1 MTGRVKGSL
10 TPHRTGPPLLEVDPP
25 DQWRARFGG
34 RPAADVVC
42 TGCPD
47 FAALAI
53 RHDGPHVHDRNG
65 TAHPVTPDGRH
76 IRTQENPT

>member
-10 TPHRTGPPLLEVDPP
+10 TPHRPGPPLLEVDPP
-25 DQWRARFGG
+25 DAWRARF
-34 RPAADVVC
+34 AART
-42 TGCPD
+42 TGTPCYGELSPC
-47 FAALAI
+47 I
-53 RHDGPHVHDRNG
+53 PGPHVHDRNG